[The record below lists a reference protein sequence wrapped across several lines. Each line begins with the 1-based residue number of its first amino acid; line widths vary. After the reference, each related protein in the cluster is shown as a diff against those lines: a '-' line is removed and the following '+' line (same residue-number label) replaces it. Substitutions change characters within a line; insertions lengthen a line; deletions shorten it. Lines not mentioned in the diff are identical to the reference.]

1 MAAITQTVDNFL
13 GGVSKL
19 SDDKKLPG
27 QVTECFNGYP
37 DITIG
42 LTKRPG
48 FKFIEKLK
56 DASGNAY
63 TGTSLDGAKWF
74 FINRDSDTEVYI
86 GCITPKPTG
95 SFGVINI
102 WNAGTGVRCTV
113 NGVEHTATLGIG
125 ASPLTGSN
133 NGNAGVNSNQTNV
146 AVTTD
151 GVGSGMTVNVT
162 ASGGVATALTI
173 NTHGTGYKD
182 GDKLTIAKDTWG
194 FGSPQLDINAIISNY
209 KVPDYLTGNR
219 SNYDVLT
226 VQDTTIIT
234 NNLKT
239 VLAEATPTTPPLVTR
254 ATFLIDTKPVY
265 NNRLDKAQHN
275 NEGTHNGWKF
285 TYYKPDGTVL
295 VYYKQLDGVDSTSGQ
310 NYTEGSANWLM
321 EKIGRAIQSDAAPAN
336 TNLDGLNYTIV
347 NGTLQ
352 VDRSG
357 QISGQTRRKYFALT
371 IENGPIPTS
380 ISEGGGTTQVL
391 ATGADPNS
399 QIVSLY
405 QENALTAA
413 TLPASAFHD
422 HYALVSNTA
431 TLDEDD
437 FWVRFVADD
446 EESGDGYWKED
457 LNPEVIKGIQDHTLP
472 HELVNTATNTFTFR
486 PVAYTKRLVG
496 DDTTNPMPSFVDKK
510 IEKTFYHN
518 NRLGFISGDSIVFS
532 QAGEPFNFFH
542 ITARTL
548 SDADPIDL
556 LAQTIRPTSLKN
568 ILPVPQGLMLFAK
581 NQQFLVLGSEDGVM
595 TPSLTSI
602 KPIANYELNTEIN
615 PIDSGSYFNFISKT
629 PGRSR
634 VFSMVTVDSN
644 RAPKAL
650 DISTGI
656 SDWIPTTIDNL
667 ISSAQAQMLMLSSQS
682 SKDVYVFRTYNN
694 GEKSIMN
701 AWVKWQL
708 PGTVQDLV
716 FDNDDIYAVTKQG
729 SNYTLSIANLSQ
741 SPEQAII
748 VNNNGEKVN
757 PCMDLYKA
765 ASSVVWDSAN
775 NRSKCYLPY
784 ADESSLTP
792 IIVIAGDTSG
802 GTFADSGFTISP
814 ARGSDGTGPF
824 FSVPGRDLT
833 SVASNVIVG
842 YKYNF
847 DVHLP
852 RTYARINDK
861 SDYTARLN
869 IARMK
874 FAVGLSGIMGF
885 KLKSRGRTEWYNL
898 TPVTEANSYLANDIP
913 LNEQSVFTLPIHQRT
928 ENIEVRLF
936 NDSPFPVSL
945 NSMMWEGNYSPRFYR
960 RT

>member
-95 SFGVINI
+95 SFGTINI

-113 NGVEHTATLGIG
+113 NGVGNTATLT
-125 ASPLTGSN
+125 LTGTNN
-133 NGNAGVNSNQTNV
+133 NGNHGVNNHTNV
-146 AVTTD
+146 AVTTN
-151 GVGSGMTVNVT
+151 GLGTGMTVDV
-162 ASGGVATALTI
+162 AGSGNGATGITL
-173 NTHGTGYKD
+173 NTPGTGYAV
-182 GDKLTIAKDTWG
+182 GDVITIAADT
-194 FGSPQLDINAIISNY
+194 FATGSPQLDITANITALN
-209 KVPDYLTGNR
+209 VPDYLTGNR

-239 VLAEATPTTPPLVTR
+239 VTAEATPTNLPLVTR
-254 ATFLIDTKPVY
+254 ATYLINSKPVV
-265 NNRLDKAQHN
+265 NNQLDKVSSGA
-275 NEGTHNGWKF
+275 TRWKF
-285 TYYKPDGTVL
+285 TYYKDDGTTTVIN
-295 VYYKQLDGVDSTSGQ
+295 QQIDGVDSQSGQ
-310 NYTEGSANWLM
+310 SYTEGSANWLM
-321 EKIGRAIQSDAAPAN
+321 AKIGYAITSQHPN
-336 TNLDGLNYTIV
+336 TVGMEGFSWSIV
-347 NGTLQ
+347 NGALQ
-352 VDRSG
+352 IDRVMSV
-357 QISGQTRRKYFALT
+357 SGQTRRKYFALK
-371 IENGPIPTS
+371 IENGIIPNND
-380 ISEGGGTTQVL
+380 GNQQVL
-391 ATGADPNS
+391 ATGADNTS
-399 QIVSLY
+399 QIVSQF

-431 TLDEDD
+431 TLEEDD

-457 LNPEVIKGIQDHTLP
+457 LNPEVIKGLQDHTLP
-472 HELVNTATNTFTFR
+472 HELINTATNTFTFR

-518 NRLGFISGDSIVFS
+518 NRLGFIAGDSIVFS

-568 ILPVPQGLMLFAK
+568 ILPVPQGLMLFSK

-595 TPSLTSI
+595 TPALTSI

-615 PIDSGSYFNFISKT
+615 PVDSGSYFNFISKT

-682 SKDVYVFRTYNN
+682 SKDVYVFRTFNN

-885 KLKSRGRTEWYNL
+885 KLKSRGRDEWYNL

>member
-19 SDDKKLPG
+19 SDDRKVPG

-37 DITIG
+37 DITVG

-56 DASGNAY
+56 DASGNAF

-113 NGVEHTATLGIG
+113 NGVDHTATLGIG
-125 ASPLTGSN
+125 ASPLTGNN
-133 NGNAGVNSNQTNV
+133 NGNSGVTNQTNV

-151 GVGSGMTVNVT
+151 GLGSGMTVNVT
-162 ASGGVATALTI
+162 ASSGVATALAI
-173 NTHGTGYKD
+173 HTHGTGYKN
-182 GDKLTIAKDTWG
+182 GDKITIPANTWSA
-194 FGSPQLDINAIISNY
+194 GSPQADINAIISNY
-209 KVPDYLTGNR
+209 NVPDYLSGNR
-219 SNYDVLT
+219 VNYDVLT

-239 VLAEATPTTPPLVTR
+239 VLAEATPTRPPLVTR

-265 NNRLDKAQHN
+265 NNRLDKAQHDN
-275 NEGTHNGWKF
+275 NIDGGTHNGWKF
-285 TYYKPDGTVL
+285 TYYVDETSDPIVIN
-295 VYYKQLDGVDSTSGQ
+295 QQMDGVDSTSGQ
-310 NYTEGSANWLM
+310 SYTEGSANWLM
-321 EKIGRAIQSDAAPAN
+321 AKIGYYIVSGHAN
-336 TNLDGLNYTIV
+336 SHGMDGLSWTIV
-347 NGTLQ
+347 NDTLQ
-352 VDRSG
+352 VDRSATV
-357 QISGQTRRKYFALT
+357 SGQTRRKYFDLK
-371 IENGPIPTS
+371 IENRTIPATV
-380 ISEGGGTTQVL
+380 GGDQVL
-391 ATGADPNS
+391 ATGADANS
-399 QIVSLY
+399 QIVSRY
-405 QENALTAA
+405 EENALTAA
-413 TLPASAFHD
+413 TLPGSAFHN
-422 HYALVSNTA
+422 HYAIVTNTA

-446 EESGDGYWKED
+446 EESGEGYWKESR
-457 LNPEVIKGIQDHTLP
+457 NPEVIEGFQDHTLP
-472 HELVNTATNTFTFR
+472 HELINTATNVFTFR
-486 PVAYTKRLVG
+486 PISYTKRLAG
-496 DDTTNPMPSFVDKK
+496 DDLTNPIPGFVDKK

-518 NRLGFISGDSIVFS
+518 NRLGFIAGDNITFS

-568 ILPVPQGLMLFAK
+568 VLPVPQGLMLFAK
-581 NQQFLVLGSEDGVM
+581 NQQFLVLGSEDGIM
-595 TPSLTSI
+595 TPKLTSI
-602 KPIANYELNTEIN
+602 KPLSNFELNTEID
-615 PIDSGSYFNFISKT
+615 PIDSGSYFNFITKT

-634 VFSMVTVDSN
+634 VFSMVTVDSS

-656 SDWIPTTIDNL
+656 SDWIPTTIDTL

-694 GEKSIMN
+694 GEKNIMS

-708 PGTVQDLV
+708 PGTVQNLV
-716 FDNDDIYAVTKQG
+716 FDNDDVYAVTKQG

-784 ADESSLTP
+784 ADESDLTP
-792 IIVIAGDTSG
+792 IIVISGDTSG
-802 GTFADSGFTISP
+802 GTFADSGFTIAP
-814 ARGSDGTGPF
+814 ERGSDGTGPF
-824 FSVPGRDLT
+824 FSVPERDLT
-833 SVASNVIVG
+833 SIASNVIVG

-852 RTYARINDK
+852 RVYARINDK

-885 KLKSRGRTEWYNL
+885 KLKSRGRAEWYTL

>member
-113 NGVEHTATLGIG
+113 NGVEHTATLSILGG
-125 ASPLTGSN
+125 TS
-133 NGNAGVNSNQTNV
+133 NGNSGVTNQTNV

-151 GVGSGMTVNVT
+151 GIGSGMTVNVT
-162 ASGGVATALTI
+162 ASSSVATALAI
-173 NTHGTGYKD
+173 HTHGTGYKD
-182 GDKLTIAKDTWG
+182 GDKITIAKDTWAA
-194 FGSPQLDINAIISNY
+194 GSPQFDINATISNY

-239 VLAEATPTTPPLVTR
+239 VTAEATPTIPPQVTR
-254 ATFLIDTKPVY
+254 ATYLIDTKPVY
-265 NNRLDKAQHN
+265 NNRLDKVVTN
-275 NEGTHNGWKF
+275 NSSESQWKF
-285 TYYKPDGTVL
+285 TFYKDDGTTVVINL
-295 VYYKQLDGVDSTSGQ
+295 NIDGVDSQSGQ
-310 NYTEGSANWLM
+310 SYTEGSANWLM
-321 EKIGRAIQSDAAPAN
+321 AKIGYHIQAQVN
-336 TNLDGLNYTIV
+336 NHGIDGFGWSIV
-347 NGTLQ
+347 NGALQ
-352 VDRSG
+352 IDRSG
-357 QISGQTRRKYFALT
+357 EISGQTRRKYFALK
-371 IENGPIPTS
+371 IENGPINTTV
-380 ISEGGGTTQVL
+380 GGLQVL
-391 ATGADPNS
+391 ATGADSSS
-399 QIVSLY
+399 QIVSQY

-413 TLPASAFHD
+413 TLPASAFHN

-472 HELVNTATNTFTFR
+472 HELINTATNVFTFR

-496 DDTTNPMPSFVDKK
+496 DDITNPMPSFVDKK

-581 NQQFLVLGSEDGVM
+581 NQQFLVLGSEDGIM

-602 KPIANYELNTEIN
+602 KPISNYELNTEIN
-615 PIDSGSYFNFISKT
+615 PVDSGSYFNFISKT

-656 SDWIPTTIDNL
+656 SDWIPTTIDHL
-667 ISSAQAQMLMLSSQS
+667 ISSAQSQMLMLSSQS
-682 SKDVYVFRTYNN
+682 SKDVYVFRTFNN

-716 FDNDDIYAVTKQG
+716 FDNDDVYAVTKQG

-792 IIVIAGDTSG
+792 IIVIAGDTST

-833 SVASNVIVG
+833 SIASNVIVG

-885 KLKSRGRTEWYNL
+885 KLKSRGRDEWYNL